1 MYTKRVYRNN
11 KKYNIF
17 VLICK
22 KMEAIAELSD
32 DQYPA
37 FFGEFFDLDNYVNNE
52 PESQLIK

>member
-1 MYTKRVYRNN
+1 MGTI
-11 KKYNIF
+11 KKYKIF
-17 VLICK
+17 VWSLK

-37 FFGEFFDLDNYVNNE
+37 FFGDFFDLDNYVNNE